1 MATQLEL
8 SIVIPAYNES
18 GRILPTLEQARE
30 YLATAGEWGGRVEV
44 LVVCDGCT
52 DDTEQVVRAW
62 GKLPNLRVIAYRK
75 NQGKGYAVRTGV
87 LASQGRVVVF
97 TDADGATPFREIS
110 LLAAPLL
117 AEDCEV
123 VIGSRRVPGARV
135 TGTQPWRRRVL
146 GRFFGWATRNVL
158 GVRFADTQCGFKL
171 FRGEIARSLFES
183 VRCPGFGFDL
193 EVLVLAQERGLHIV
207 EAGVE
212 WHDQA
217 ESKVSPLRD
226 GMRMLRTLWSLRRQS
241 RRRVALAAAK
251 APALSR

>member
-1 MATQLEL
+1 MAAQPEL
-8 SIVIPAYNES
+8 SIIIPAYNES
-18 GRILPTLEQARE
+18 GRILPTLEQAKE
-30 YLATAGEWGGRVEV
+30 YLASADEWNGRVEV
-44 LVVCDGCT
+44 LVVCDGCS

-62 GKLPNLRVIAYRK
+62 DKLPNLRVIAYRK

-110 LLAAPLL
+110 LLAPLL
-117 AEDCEV
+117 TDDCEV

-135 TGTQPWRRRVL
+135 TGTQPWRRRML
-146 GRFFGWATRNVL
+146 GRFFSWATRGVL
-158 GVRFADTQCGFKL
+158 GLPFVDTQCGFKL

-183 VRCPGFGFDL
+183 VGCPGFGFDL
-193 EVLVLAQERGLHIV
+193 EVLVLARERGLHIV

-217 ESKVSPLRD
+217 ESRVSPLRD
-226 GMRMLRTLWSLRRQS
+226 GLRMLRTLWSLRRQS
-241 RRRVALAAAK
+241 RRRVALATAK